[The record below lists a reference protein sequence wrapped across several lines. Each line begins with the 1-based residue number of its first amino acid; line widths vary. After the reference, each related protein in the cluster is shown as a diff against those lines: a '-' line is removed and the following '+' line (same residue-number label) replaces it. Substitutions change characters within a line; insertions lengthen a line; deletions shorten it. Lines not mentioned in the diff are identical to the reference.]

1 MPTSRARRNRRKF
14 ARLHAMTGHRSWR
27 RSAPGDSGLALWNQH
42 VVDCVYEFVVC
53 EVNRTSL
60 LVRFADEDE
69 DFEVMPAQMPVVTAG
84 DEGLME
90 RLREECRLMWSELF
104 SDASGDGGE
113 EEDSEGSGVETGAG
127 SGVGVISGGE
137 DSGVETGMVDH
148 GDGSGV
154 GVISGDEDSGDED
167 SGVETGTVDHGDG
180 SGVGVISG
188 DEGSDDEDSRVETGT
203 VDHGGGRM
211 FDVISG
217 DEGSAMHHVSDDS
230 DDSDD
235 KPLLA
240 FEASHRATSN
250 RADAK
255 RRLRLCRVFV
265 DAGESDVSGSEFS
278 SEGL

>member
-42 VVDCVYEFVVC
+42 AADCVYEFVVC

-60 LVRFADEDE
+60 LVRFVDEDE
-69 DFEVMPAQMPVVTAG
+69 DFEVMPVKMPVVTAG

-90 RLREECRLMWSELF
+90 RLREECRLLWSELF

-113 EEDSEGSGVETGAG
+113 EDDSEGSGVETGDGSGVGVISGDEDSRVETGMVDHGGDDHGGG

-148 GDGSGV
+148 GSDDHGGGSMV
-154 GVISGDEDSGDED
+154 DVISG
-167 SGVETGTVDHGDG
+167 
-180 SGVGVISG
+180 
-188 DEGSDDEDSRVETGT
+188 DEDSRVETGM
-203 VDHGGGRM
+203 VDHGSGSM
-211 FDVISG
+211 VDVISG
-217 DEGSAMHHVSDDS
+217 DEGSAIYDDS

-240 FEASHRATSN
+240 FEAVHHPASK

-265 DAGESDVSGSEFS
+265 DAGESDGSGSDFS

>member
-42 VVDCVYEFVVC
+42 AVDCVYEFVVC
-53 EVNRTSL
+53 EVTRTSL
-60 LVRFADEDE
+60 LVRFVDEDE
-69 DFEVMPAQMPVVTAG
+69 DFEVMPAKMPVVTAG

-104 SDASGDGGE
+104 SDASGDGGD
-113 EEDSEGSGVETGAG
+113 EEDSEGSGVETGDG

-137 DSGVETGMVDH
+137 DS
-148 GDGSGV
+148 
-154 GVISGDEDSGDED
+154 
-167 SGVETGTVDHGDG
+167 
-180 SGVGVISG
+180 
-188 DEGSDDEDSRVETGT
+188 RVETGT
-203 VDHGGGRM
+203 VDHGSDDHCGGSM
-211 FDVISG
+211 VDVISG
-217 DEGSAMHHVSDDS
+217 DEGSAIYDDS

-240 FEASHRATSN
+240 FEAVHRAASK

-265 DAGESDVSGSEFS
+265 DAGESDGSGSDFS

>member
-42 VVDCVYEFVVC
+42 AVDCVYEFVVC
-53 EVNRTSL
+53 EVTRTSL
-60 LVRFADEDE
+60 LVRFVDEDE
-69 DFEVMPAQMPVVTAG
+69 DFEVMPAKMPVVTAG

-104 SDASGDGGE
+104 SDASGDGGD
-113 EEDSEGSGVETGAG
+113 EEDSEGSGVETGDG

-137 DSGVETGMVDH
+137 DSR
-148 GDGSGV
+148 
-154 GVISGDEDSGDED
+154 
-167 SGVETGTVDHGDG
+167 VETGTVDHGSDDHGGG
-180 SGVGVISG
+180 SMVDVISG
-188 DEGSDDEDSRVETGT
+188 DEDSRVETGT
-203 VDHGGGRM
+203 VDHGSDDHCGGSM
-211 FDVISG
+211 VDVISG
-217 DEGSAMHHVSDDS
+217 DEGSAIYDDS

-240 FEASHRATSN
+240 FEAVHRAASK

-265 DAGESDVSGSEFS
+265 DAGESDGSGSDFS

>member
-42 VVDCVYEFVVC
+42 ATDCVYEFVVC

-60 LVRFADEDE
+60 LVRFVDEDE
-69 DFEVMPAQMPVVTAG
+69 DFEVLPAKMPVVTAG

-113 EEDSEGSGVETGAG
+113 EEDSEGSGVETGDG

-137 DSGVETGMVDH
+137 DN
-148 GDGSGV
+148 
-154 GVISGDEDSGDED
+154 
-167 SGVETGTVDHGDG
+167 GVETGTVDHGDG
-180 SGVGVISG
+180 SGVGVTSG
-188 DEGSDDEDSRVETGT
+188 DEGSAVCDDSD
-203 VDHGGGRM
+203 DHGGGSM
-211 FDVISG
+211 VDVISG

-230 DDSDD
+230 DD

-240 FEASHRATSN
+240 FEAVHRAASK

-265 DAGESDVSGSEFS
+265 DAGESEGSGSEFS